1 MNPGHEKNYESHEI
15 HQSLEHQS
23 LEHQID
29 STLRLIGSVHPRP
42 GIEKRIAARLVHAP
56 STGSVRF
63 LGLPRLVIASA
74 AGLCASVAIVAGSV
88 NHSRRLLPIAP
99 GLQVH
104 SNASSGL
111 STASATQVAPKP
123 VTPPANG
130 RARSMRKLGG
140 GRASAAEAQ
149 RPSGVAVPKNPLPQ
163 QNPKQ

>member
-1 MNPGHEKNYESHEI
+1 MNPGHEKNYESYEF
-15 HQSLEHQS
+15 HQSS
-23 LEHQID
+23 LEDQID

-56 STGSVRF
+56 RTGSVRF

-88 NHSRRLLPIAP
+88 NHSHRLLPIAP

-140 GRASAAEAQ
+140 GRAAVAPEAQ

>member
-1 MNPGHEKNYESHEI
+1 MNPGYQNNHENSYEN
-15 HQSLEHQS
+15 HQSS
-23 LEHQID
+23 VDHQID
-29 STLRLIGSVHPRP
+29 RTLHLIGSVHPRP
-42 GIEKRIAARLVHAP
+42 GIEKRIAARLAHTQC
-56 STGSVRF
+56 SSSVRF
-63 LGLPRLVIASA
+63 LGMPRLVIASA

-104 SNASSGL
+104 RSASSGL

-130 RARSMRKLGG
+130 RARSMRKLGT
-140 GRASAAEAQ
+140 GRTAVAPDTQ

-163 QNPKQ
+163 QNPKE